1 MNISSIIDV
10 MFAAGEEEQTHGD
23 ESTDGADDEWSL
35 RVFSVSEIRPTIGQP
50 IMNPINKAVISVLA

>member
-1 MNISSIIDV
+1 MNPPT
-10 MFAAGEEEQTHGD
+10 AAMM
-23 ESTDGADDEWSL
+23 SGAF